1 VGPQRLTRLV
11 ALILPAILVSNL
23 PSFCRADE
31 DDTIEYR
38 RHLMHSMGEQFAAIE
53 MMQQKKAPADSL
65 ATQLH
70 ALAIT
75 ASTARKAFEPKVPG
89 GQSKPEVWQHWVD
102 FSKRLD
108 ELNANLTVLAKTA
121 GGGGTG
127 AMDPK
132 SQTTLFCDSCH
143 EIYRQTP
150 EAASVMP
157 PPPANTAER
166 NAIDYREHI
175 MNTLNDQSDALG
187 MILSTT
193 IPPDNAA
200 AHLEI
205 IALTASTA
213 LKAFEPK
220 VPGGQS
226 KPEVWSN
233 WPDFSRRMNELAVKT
248 AVVAGTARQK
258 DVPTALAGVVDALTC
273 KSCHELYRQEKK
285 SKQGTG
291 TAF

>member
-1 VGPQRLTRLV
+1 M
-11 ALILPAILVSNL
+11 LPAMLVSIL
-23 PSFCRADE
+23 PSFCRADD

-38 RHLMHSMGEQFAAIE
+38 RHVMHSMGEQYAAIE
-53 MMQQKKAPADSL
+53 MIQQKQAPADSL

-75 ASTARKAFEPKVPG
+75 ASTARKAFEPKAPG
-89 GQSKPEVWQHWVD
+89 GQSKPEVWQHWAD

-108 ELNANLTVLAKTA
+108 ELNANVSTLAKTA
-121 GGGGTG
+121 GSVGMGPV
-127 AMDPK
+127 DPK
-132 SQTTLFCDSCH
+132 SQASLFCNSCH
-143 EIYRQTP
+143 EAYRQAP
-150 EAASVMP
+150 EAASVVSL
-157 PPPANTAER
+157 PPANSAER
-166 NAIDYREHI
+166 NVIDYREHI

-187 MILSTT
+187 MILSTA

-220 VPGGQS
+220 VAGGQS
-226 KPEVWSN
+226 KPEVWGN
-233 WPDFSRRMNELAVKT
+233 WPDFSKRMNELAVKT
-248 AVVAGTARQK
+248 AEVAGTARQK
-258 DVPTALAGVVDALTC
+258 GVPKALAGVVDALTC

-285 SKQGTG
+285 K
-291 TAF
+291 